1 MKIGMGKEKLYLK
14 YIMSY
19 FILNLAHFY
28 FLKFII
34 IFLLAFLLFPCLET
48 PCLIIFTYLQ
58 LLSSTRLLLI
68 LLYVLC
74 CVQFT
79 ILNSNYLNSCI

>member
-48 PCLIIFTYLQ
+48 PCLIICTYLQ